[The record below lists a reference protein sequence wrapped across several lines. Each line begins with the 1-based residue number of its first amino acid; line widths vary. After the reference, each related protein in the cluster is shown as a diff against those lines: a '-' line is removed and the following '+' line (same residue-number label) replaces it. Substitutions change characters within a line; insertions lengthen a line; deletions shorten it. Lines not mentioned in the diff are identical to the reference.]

1 MSKVIAA
8 FLIIRACLF
17 TPLAFAAECEPHLTH
32 EARRAIYRTEVVK
45 VTASFS
51 ALRRGILRAKAYL
64 WQSRILEDCISSG
77 GCTGEHIAAAV
88 RLALAPEPATSN
100 LLGYGFL
107 VGGMVA
113 NAAAFAG
120 ITTLVNPQTPFTP
133 TVVGFVLGQASLIS
147 ANLLSSFSDP
157 IFNRLR
163 KLSYKLKGQGQPLTL
178 DAMADGT
185 QASYTLREQNSIDR
199 IFQFRMALRSNF
211 DAALT
216 AYLAGDLETQ
226 MTEIADVAI
235 NGYLYFDEIDPREP
249 GIVNAVWASY
259 LSKTG
264 NRTELKD
271 PIFAIIKARY
281 PKFRDRKPGQT
292 VRYINLED
300 DKVAQAYF
308 RAVLDA
314 WLSDT

>member
-1 MSKVIAA
+1 M
-8 FLIIRACLF
+8 
-17 TPLAFAAECEPHLTH
+17 
-32 EARRAIYRTEVVK
+32 
-45 VTASFS
+45 
-51 ALRRGILRAKAYL
+51 LRAKAYL

-88 RLALAPEPATSN
+88 RLALSPEPATSN

-107 VGGMVA
+107 IGGMVA

-120 ITTLVNPQTPFTP
+120 ITTLVNPQTPFMP